1 MNCFIVSTENSNIS
15 KYIDNF
21 FFLLLDFKY
30 NPKIFDWKENY
41 EYSIGKHREGV
52 KNEIGFIAQ
61 DVEKIIPNLVTDGTL
76 EARDFDMDLL
86 GTEMPE
92 YKGKKHQDFTKK
104 FKFLNYEKLIPHLV
118 SAMQEQQEQIE
129 GLQKQIEELQKK

>member
-1 MNCFIVSTENSNIS
+1 MNLI
-15 KYIDNF
+15 KQ
-21 FFLLLDFKY
+21 LQ
-30 NPKIFDWKENY
+30 PKIFDWKENY

-61 DVEKIIPNLVTDGTL
+61 DLEKIIPNLVTDGTL

-86 GTEMPE
+86 GTDLPE

>member
-1 MNCFIVSTENSNIS
+1 
-15 KYIDNF
+15 
-21 FFLLLDFKY
+21 
-30 NPKIFDWKENY
+30 
-41 EYSIGKHREGV
+41 
-52 KNEIGFIAQ
+52 
-61 DVEKIIPNLVTDGTL
+61 
-76 EARDFDMDLL
+76 
-86 GTEMPE
+86 MPE